1 MTVAVRD
8 PVAAMSR
15 GLDELRAT
23 LSGLDDKGVTH
34 TLRDIEALSRTT
46 QSVMLDVVA
55 EAEARGIAVREG
67 FGTTAGLVAAM
78 LHLSGAD
85 ARTRVEHA
93 AMVGT
98 RRTTTG
104 ETLAPKLPATS
115 GRKLLPLVPDAP
127 STGAPA
133 GMGYH
138 HSGRT
143 RRIPTTHNHR
153 PIPAAAD
160 QSTPSLIVFSRTKN
174 ELRWLHS
181 AFRVGAYLEGDPAQL
196 VLPHRPHPTAARC
209 HQDSRGYR
217 KVRRRHAGHHPASIA
232 HTGQPDPPIVG
243 HHE

>member
-115 GRKLLPLVPDAP
+115 VENCCLLCPMHHQQVHLQGWDITIQGGRVEFLPPTIIDP
-127 STGAPA
+127 
-133 GMGYH
+133 Y
-138 HSGRT
+138 
-143 RRIPTTHNHR
+143 RRPLTN
-153 PIPAAAD
+153 P
-160 QSTPSLIVFSRTKN
+160 
-174 ELRWLHS
+174 LR
-181 AFRVGAYLEGDPAQL
+181 R
-196 VLPHRPHPTAARC
+196 
-209 HQDSRGYR
+209 
-217 KVRRRHAGHHPASIA
+217 
-232 HTGQPDPPIVG
+232 
-243 HHE
+243 